1 MRKSRPQA
9 DDDRDLRC
17 PLWEGMPPS
26 KRSHRS
32 GLRETDRLLQRIRT
46 LVGEANGRS
55 TVTQRREI
63 ERLKAQLAERVKQD
77 PTGQ

>member
-1 MRKSRPQA
+1 
-9 DDDRDLRC
+9 
-17 PLWEGMPPS
+17 MPPS

-77 PTGQ
+77 PTGE